1 MPGQEPGP
9 NSLIPWLLFLVA
21 LVFLVGDLII
31 LGLWLG
37 GLAREQPLLA
47 RRWSIADLF
56 LGLQAVLGFL
66 VVVMFASALVLVA
79 VGVLGRTVARPSSIV
94 VFYALVLPVMVWQQV
109 AFVAVP
115 LLVVR
120 LKYRGS
126 PADLGITAPR
136 RAGQLWVL
144 GLGLLIPL
152 ILVTDLLESVLRR
165 LVADGVIPFA
175 AQLEQLSR
183 EANALEF
190 LNAARGQPVALALLV
205 LIVGLVGPV
214 AEEVFFRGFAY
225 RAFKERFG
233 VRVGVVLS
241 ALLFALI
248 HGNPIALL
256 PIFVAGVLLAWLYER
271 TGSLAAPI
279 LLHCGNNLLSVLLYF
294 LAPDF
299 SIWER
304 LLPR

>member
-9 NSLIPWLLFLVA
+9 NSLLPWLLLLVA
-21 LVFLVGDLII
+21 LFFVVGDLVI

-37 GLAREQPLLA
+37 GMARERPLLA

-56 LGLQAVLGFL
+56 LGLQAWLGFL
-66 VVVMFASALVLVA
+66 IVVMLASALVLVA
-79 VGVLGRTVARPSSIV
+79 VGGLDRAGAKPSSIV

-115 LLVVR
+115 LVVVR
-120 LKYRGS
+120 LKYGGTA
-126 PADLGITAPR
+126 ADLGLTAPR
-136 RAGQLWVL
+136 RPAQLWAL

-152 ILVTDLLESVLRR
+152 ILVMDLLESVIRR
-165 LVADGVIPFA
+165 LVADGVFPFA

-190 LNAARGQPVALALLV
+190 LNAARGQPVALVLLV

-233 VRVGVVLS
+233 VRGGVVLS

-248 HGNPIALL
+248 HGNPIALV
-256 PIFVAGVLLAWLYER
+256 PIFVAGALLAWLYER